1 MSRIKENGIPIVVQ
15 LHSVN
20 TAIWGWVFWVYTVSS
35 HLSVCALE
43 NSFVFNLYS
52 FLVCSR
58 LCPVRFAKIEISASK
73 PIIPFRETV
82 IRPPKV
88 DMVNEDLGKQQ
99 KVAVI
104 HQVKEEQTKY
114 SEGVQVDP
122 TGLVTLTT
130 PNKMATIGVRAIPL
144 PEEVTRLLEENGE
157 LIRTMEQFSL
167 AAKEG
172 KALEINQ
179 KTLESIQGFRETLES
194 HLKGRKWRD
203 AVNRIWSF
211 GPRRYGPNILLNSV
225 EGYQRPSV
233 WQCLERERSLTPGV
247 LRDHDN
253 SVISGFQ
260 LATLSGPMCEEPLM
274 GVCFA
279 VERWDMK
286 TSALPSRLDS
296 VDEKEEEGDS
306 QQSLPPDSDSVGEL
320 TREGNGEP
328 QGASEPDASQSGAG
342 HGKRRTEASTDCYGP
357 VSGQLIAAVKEACRQ
372 AFQAKPQRLMAAMYT
387 CDIMATAEVLGKLGE
402 REF

>member
-1 MSRIKENGIPIVVQ
+1 MR
-15 LHSVN
+15 SVN
-20 TAIWGWVFWVYTVSS
+20 TAIWNWVFWVYTVSS
-35 HLSVCALE
+35 HLSLCALE

-52 FLVCSR
+52 SSVCSR

-88 DMVNEDLGKQQ
+88 DMVNEDMGKQQ

-104 HQVKEEQTKY
+104 HQVKEDQAKY
-114 SEGVQVDP
+114 PEAVQVDP

-157 LIRTMEQFSL
+157 LIRTMEHFNQ
-167 AAKEG
+167 AVKEG
-172 KALEINQ
+172 KVLEINQ
-179 KTLESIQGFRETLES
+179 KTLESIQGFKETLES

-203 AVNRIWSF
+203 AVDHIWSF

-233 WQCLERERSLTPGV
+233 WQCLERERSLTPGA
-247 LRDHDN
+247 LRDYDYTI
-253 SVISGFQ
+253 ISGFQ

-286 TSALPSRLDS
+286 APALPPRLDM
-296 VDEKEEEGDS
+296 KEGEGGS
-306 QQSLPPDSDSVGEL
+306 QQSLPPDSDTVGESAQA
-320 TREGNGEP
+320 TGQAGTAKFQE
-328 QGASEPDASQSGAG
+328 SEPDASQSGAS
-342 HGKRRTEASTDCYGP
+342 HVKRRTDASADCYGP
-357 VSGQLIAAVKEACRQ
+357 VSGQLIAAVKDACRH
-372 AFQAKPQRLMAAMYT
+372 AFQTKPQRLMAAMYT
-387 CDIMATAEVLGKLGE
+387 CDIMATAEVLGKLRE
-402 REF
+402 RETSS